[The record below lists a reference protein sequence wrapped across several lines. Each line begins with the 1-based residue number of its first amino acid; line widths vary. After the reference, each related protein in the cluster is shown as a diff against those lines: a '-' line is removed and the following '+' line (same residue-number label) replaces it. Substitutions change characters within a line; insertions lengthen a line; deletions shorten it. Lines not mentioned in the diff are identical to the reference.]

1 MEKYTYKIISNDLEN
16 AGCIASRV
24 KKMLIQKGIDRQTI
38 RRVAIASYE
47 AEINVVIHS
56 YGGICN
62 VIIDGNELTLEYI
75 DDGPGIACIADAMKE
90 GWSTASKV
98 DNENGFGAG
107 MGFPN
112 MKNASDKLDVKS
124 SPDGTRVVIH
134 IKIR

>member
-16 AGCIASRV
+16 AGCIASGI
-24 KKMLIQKGIDRQTI
+24 KKMLIKKNIDRKI
-38 RRVAIASYE
+38 VRRVAIASYE
-47 AEINVVIHS
+47 AEINVAIHS

-62 VIIDGNELTLEYI
+62 VILDGSELTLEYI
-75 DDGPGIACIADAMKE
+75 DDGPGIPCIADAMKE

-112 MKNASDKLDVKS
+112 MKKASDKLDVKS
-124 SPDGTRVVIH
+124 SPDGTCVVIY